1 MRNAKILSPLLAR
14 ILINTYRDDSPL
26 FIDHEVIY
34 SQEGTT
40 QGDPLAMHMYAIGTL
55 PLIRKL
61 PNCVQHIWFAEDASA
76 GGQLDHLRT
85 WWDSIQEMGPDFG
98 YLCNAGKSSLIVKEE
113 DFPRAESMF
122 SGTGINITVEGKKHL
137 GAPLGTD
144 VFCESFISAKVE
156 KWVEEIKQ
164 LSIITESQ
172 PHAAYS
178 ALTNGLVGRWTF
190 LMRVVPDISEMLQPL
205 EDAIRLHLLPAITVR
220 TALSDAERRVLALPV
235 RDSGLGIPIP
245 TTSAANQLES
255 STFITQ
261 PLVNLLPLQHNAD
274 TVSLDSVS
282 NLHATQLRLKKETS
296 KHHREKQ
303 QEEAI
308 ALRQTLPASLQK
320 PMELASE
327 KGASAWL
334 TTLPLEEHGF
344 SLHKQAFRDALC
356 VRYGWEPTRL
366 PSHCMC
372 GAQFTTT
379 HAFSCAK
386 GAFPSIRHD
395 RIRDMTAQLLSEVC
409 PNVEVEPPLQP
420 LTGETFRHR
429 TANVEDNARLDVK
442 AQGFW
447 GSNRQCAYFDVRV
460 FNPHAP
466 TNCNQTI
473 AASYRRHENEKR
485 REYEKRVVEVE
496 HGSFTPI
503 VMSST
508 GGWGPSAMIMY
519 KRLASLI
526 ATKHA
531 APYSATMRMI
541 RCKIAFSLIDSTVM
555 CLRGAR
561 SSSHKPMKALDLIDT
576 PVDLVVNEGRF

>member
-1 MRNAKILSPLLAR
+1 
-14 ILINTYRDDSPL
+14 
-26 FIDHEVIY
+26 
-34 SQEGTT
+34 
-40 QGDPLAMHMYAIGTL
+40 
-55 PLIRKL
+55 
-61 PNCVQHIWFAEDASA
+61 
-76 GGQLDHLRT
+76 
-85 WWDSIQEMGPDFG
+85 
-98 YLCNAGKSSLIVKEE
+98 
-113 DFPRAESMF
+113 
-122 SGTGINITVEGKKHL
+122 
-137 GAPLGTD
+137 
-144 VFCESFISAKVE
+144 
-156 KWVEEIKQ
+156 
-164 LSIITESQ
+164 
-172 PHAAYS
+172 
-178 ALTNGLVGRWTF
+178 
-190 LMRVVPDISEMLQPL
+190 
-205 EDAIRLHLLPAITVR
+205 
-220 TALSDAERRVLALPV
+220 
-235 RDSGLGIPIP
+235 
-245 TTSAANQLES
+245 
-255 STFITQ
+255 
-261 PLVNLLPLQHNAD
+261 
-274 TVSLDSVS
+274 
-282 NLHATQLRLKKETS
+282 
-296 KHHREKQ
+296 
-303 QEEAI
+303 
-308 ALRQTLPASLQK
+308 
-320 PMELASE
+320 MELASE

-334 TTLPLEEHGF
+334 TTLPLEDHGF
-344 SLHKQAFRDALC
+344 SLHKHALC

-466 TNCNQTI
+466 TNCNQNI